1 MQTELLAAQ
10 ALLLALED
18 SVDNGVTQGIRFES
32 WDLVFSD
39 GGPLLSSLIAFDQH
53 CPFTDLDLPS
63 REQVQLVYET
73 YRSRLQV
80 ISWMPPMQ
88 AYARALL
95 IDQIYPEAC
104 ASAAVHPV
112 CLDGLSQLLD
122 SEFTV

>member
-1 MQTELLAAQ
+1 MLAAQ

-18 SVDNGVTQGIRFES
+18 SIDNGVTQGIRFES

-39 GGPLLSSLIAFDQH
+39 GGPLISSFIAFDRAH
-53 CPFTDLDLPS
+53 PFSNLKLPH

-88 AYARALL
+88 AYARALM
-95 IDQIYPEAC
+95 IDHIYPEAC
-104 ASAAVHPV
+104 ASESIRPI

>member
-18 SVDNGVTQGIRFES
+18 SVDNGVTQGIHFES
-32 WDLVFSD
+32 WDVVFSE
-39 GGPLLSSLIAFDQH
+39 GGPLLSSFIAFDH
-53 CPFTDLDLPS
+53 SEPFSHLDLPS

-88 AYARALL
+88 AYARALM
-95 IDQIYPEAC
+95 IDQIYPEAA
-104 ASAAVHPV
+104 ASQSLHPA
-112 CLDGLSQLLD
+112 CLDGLTQLLG